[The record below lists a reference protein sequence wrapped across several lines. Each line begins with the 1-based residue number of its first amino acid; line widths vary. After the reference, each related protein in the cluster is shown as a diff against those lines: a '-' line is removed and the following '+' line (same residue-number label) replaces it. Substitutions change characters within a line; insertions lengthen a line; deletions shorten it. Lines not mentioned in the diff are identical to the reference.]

1 MKVCHN
7 EEEKAFSISELLYCC
22 CAAAPDPS
30 KEYRLF
36 SCVGFE
42 VFGVHLYS
50 PDRQGSTELITWNW
64 CRHST
69 HSVL

>member
-30 KEYRLF
+30 KEYKLQ
-36 SCVGFE
+36 
-42 VFGVHLYS
+42 VFGCGVLSVHMHS
-50 PDRQGSTELITWNW
+50 ADRQGSTELITWNW
-64 CRHST
+64 YRRST